1 MYCRKCGK
9 EIPEDSKFCPECGE
23 QLVEEEI
30 VNQHEI
36 EEEDE
41 DSYEIQSVN
50 SVFNYYPIYAVIA
63 EAIAILAIKIP
74 IIGLIFAGIALAFAY
89 NGNKVAEKTGY
100 RMMFAKVMFI
110 VSIVILVL
118 YAISTMFSLTSM

>member
-23 QLVEEEI
+23 QLVVEEI

-100 RMMFAKVMFI
+100 RMMFAKVMLI

-118 YAISTMFSLTSM
+118 YAIATMFSLASM